1 MSVGLGPYIWQGIE
15 LQSWRVNP
23 GPPSWSGCSA
33 CKVAEILGVW
43 KRGVPP
49 S

>member
-23 GPPSWSGCSA
+23 GQDVEDCGPSVLAWM
-33 CKVAEILGVW
+33 L
-43 KRGVPP
+43 RL
-49 S
+49 